1 MAVARTN
8 DTVLPMSTATIH
20 CDGAAR
26 GNPGPSAI
34 SYVIARPGHAPVEFA
49 ETIGTA
55 TNNVAEYSALV
66 AALTR
71 ALDLGLKEVDCFSD
85 SELMVKQMAGEYR
98 VKHPDLIPLYEEAIG
113 LRKRFAK
120 MTLTHVRREQ
130 NKRADE
136 LGNIAL
142 DAEKK
147 KSAPASANPGG
158 TGSGAEPSGPSDRVS
173 DVRVRADAIACLESA
188 AKAWAANGPSHPPA
202 ALIWD
207 QLWYLLEEA
216 SVLKKPKKK

>member
-1 MAVARTN
+1 
-8 DTVLPMSTATIH
+8 MSTATIH
-20 CDGAAR
+20 VDGAAR

-34 SYVIARPGHAPVEFA
+34 AYVIARPQLAPLEFA
-49 ETIGTA
+49 DTIGTA

-66 AALTR
+66 AALSR
-71 ALDLGLKEVDCFSD
+71 AAEMGLKEIDVFSD

-98 VKHPDLIPLYEEAIG
+98 VKHPDLQPLYQEATA

-120 MTLTHVRREQ
+120 MTLSHVRREH

-147 KSAPASANPGG
+147 KQSAVGSRQSAEKQPK
-158 TGSGAEPSGPSDRVS
+158 APVAPVS
-173 DVRVRADAIACLESA
+173 DQRVRPDAMVILESA
-188 AKAWAANGPSHPPA
+188 ASSWSANGPMVPPVE
-202 ALIWD
+202 LVWD
-207 QLWYLLEEA
+207 QLWYLLEE
-216 SVLKKPKKK
+216 SGVLKKPKKK

>member
-1 MAVARTN
+1 MT
-8 DTVLPMSTATIH
+8 TATIH

-26 GNPGPSAI
+26 GNPGPAAI
-34 SYVIARPGHAPVEFA
+34 SYVIARPGHAPVEYA

-55 TNNVAEYSALV
+55 TNNVAEYAALV
-66 AALTR
+66 AALGR
-71 ALDLGLKEVDCFSD
+71 AVEMGLKEVNCFSD

-98 VKHPDLIPLYEEAIG
+98 VKHPDLIPLYQEAVG
-113 LRKRFAK
+113 LRKRFEK
-120 MTLTHVRREQ
+120 MTLSHVRREE

-147 KSAPASANPGG
+147 RLAVA
-158 TGSGAEPSGPSDRVS
+158 SGPSAGKEKAALPDRVS
-173 DVRVRADAIACLESA
+173 DIRVRGVAIACLESA
-188 AKAWAANGPSHPPA
+188 AKAWAADGPMHPPPS
-202 ALIWD
+202 LIWD

-216 SVLKKPKKK
+216 GVLKKPKKK

>member
-1 MAVARTN
+1 
-8 DTVLPMSTATIH
+8 MSTATIH

-26 GNPGPSAI
+26 GNPGPAAI
-34 SYVIARPGHAPVEFA
+34 SFVINRPGHAPVEFA

-66 AALTR
+66 AALSR
-71 ALDLGLKEVDCFSD
+71 ALDIGLKEVNCFSD

-98 VKHPDLIPLYEEAIG
+98 VKHPDLLPLYQEAVA
-113 LRKRFAK
+113 LRKQFTK
-120 MTLTHVRREQ
+120 MTLSHVRREE

-147 KSAPASANPGG
+147 KHSPAGGKQEAGKSDHTNPV
-158 TGSGAEPSGPSDRVS
+158 PVS

-188 AKAWAANGPSHPPA
+188 AKAWAANGPGHPAA

-207 QLWYLLEEA
+207 QLWYLLEEGG
-216 SVLKKPKKK
+216 VLKKPKKK